1 VRNRPWLQ
9 DRVHR
14 PGGILIT
21 KVAFEADS
29 SRKAKFRPVVVLDE
43 VDINS
48 SGTVRL
54 IPLST
59 SSWGDDRITIEADDD
74 NRLPQDSSAVPSAV
88 FSLDASDV
96 IIRPPKGNV
105 SKAILNELYEAVEDV
120 QG

>member
-1 VRNRPWLQ
+1 MSNRPWLQ

-21 KVAFEADS
+21 KVVFEEDPTH
-29 SRKAKFRPVVVLDE
+29 KAKFRPVVVLDE

-59 SSWGDDRITIEADDD
+59 SSWGDNRITIEADDD

-105 SKAILNELYEAVEDV
+105 SKAILSELYEAVEDV